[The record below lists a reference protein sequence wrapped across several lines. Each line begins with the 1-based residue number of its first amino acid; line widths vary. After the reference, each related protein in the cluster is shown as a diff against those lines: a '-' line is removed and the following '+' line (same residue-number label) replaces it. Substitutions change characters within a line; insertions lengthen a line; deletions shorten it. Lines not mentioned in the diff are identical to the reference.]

1 MVLLAIGLLAGLF
14 LAYANGANDNLKGVA
29 SLLGSR
35 TLDYKRGLRLA
46 TVATM
51 AGSLVALWIGHELIK
66 NFSGKGLVPLEV
78 AQQPAFICSVGLAAA
93 ATVLLAT
100 RLGFPIST
108 THALTGALIGA
119 GLVAVGAGV
128 NFAKLGSKFALPLL
142 LSPLLSVVGA
152 ALLYPI
158 FRFLRRRFS
167 VDEESG
173 IFLVEEKR
181 FVPAPA
187 SVLEGHM
194 MSGYFEIGDLLAS
207 KINSIEVGQRA
218 CITRRYRG
226 EVLGFDAQQ
235 ALNAVHYISAAS
247 VCFARGLND
256 TPKIA
261 AIVLAAT
268 AISPELGLL
277 IVGVGIVVGG
287 LVSGKRVAKTMSDD
301 ITSMNAGQ
309 GFTANLTT
317 AFLVIGASRMG
328 VPVSTTHV
336 SCGAL
341 FGIGAVNGEAKWSTI
356 RNILLA
362 WVITLPVAG
371 IIAAGLYLVF

>member
-1 MVLLAIGLLAGLF
+1 MVGLFASLF

-35 TLDYKRGLRLA
+35 TLDYRRGLRLA

-51 AGSLVALWIGHELIK
+51 AGSLVALWMGNELIK

-78 AQQPAFICSVGLAAA
+78 AQAPAFICSVGLAAA

-100 RLGFPIST
+100 RFGFPIST
-108 THALTGALIGA
+108 THALTGALVGA
-119 GLVAVGAGV
+119 GLVTVGMDV
-128 NFAKLGSKFALPLL
+128 NFARLGSKFAIPLL
-142 LSPLLSVVGA
+142 VSPVLSVAGA
-152 ALLYPI
+152 AILYPA

-167 VDEESG
+167 VNEETG
-173 IFLVEEKR
+173 IFLVEEKQ
-181 FVPAPA
+181 FVPVPA
-187 SVLEGHM
+187 AVIEKHGLVDP
-194 MSGYFEIGDLLAS
+194 FEIGGPLAAAVDS
-207 KINSIEVGQRA
+207 VEVGQRA
-218 CITRRYRG
+218 HIARRYQG
-226 EVLGFDAQQ
+226 EILGVDAQQ
-235 ALNAVHYISAAS
+235 SLNALHYFSAAS

-277 IVGVGIVVGG
+277 IVGVGIVLGG
-287 LVSGKRVAKTMSDD
+287 LISGRRVAMTMSED
-301 ITSMNAGQ
+301 ITRMNSGQ
-309 GFTANLTT
+309 GFTANLVT
-317 AFLVIGASRMG
+317 ALLVIGASRMG

-341 FGIGAVNGEAKWSTI
+341 FGIGTVNGEAKWKTI
-356 RNILLA
+356 GSILLA
-362 WVITLPVAG
+362 WVTTLPVAG
-371 IIAAGLYLVF
+371 VCAALLYKLLSL